1 MLMEGLTRRGF
12 LATSGMSAGLGV
24 LAAAA
29 VTRNSVAQAADPGS
43 TITSNFNGTKI
54 AAGDY
59 IWFTSVIDVH
69 GLGVDPVTIG
79 FSGSLSFVANGLL
92 YVVPVPSALVSF
104 VPGLPVATTAYCNG
118 QWVTSVPLSGL
129 SGNVFL
135 DGVAFRAPS
144 PGGLPGG
151 IKNVT
156 WQGMFFSTTPGLT
169 IQWKWAAAVYHA
181 LGFSDDYNAL
191 GVKAVDDTNASAYL
205 NSHHAGTPEN
215 FTPYVVGG
223 ARGGGGSNYTGSYS
237 GTDASAPMPA
247 SLASVCGGGS

>member
-1 MLMEGLTRRGF
+1 MLMAPLTRRGF
-12 LATSGMSAGLGV
+12 LATTGASTGLGV
-24 LAAAA
+24 LAAAG
-29 VTRNSVAQAADPGS
+29 VTQNSVVHAADPSS
-43 TITSNFNGTKI
+43 TITSNFNGTRI
-54 AAGDY
+54 AAGDF
-59 IWFTSVIDVH
+59 IWFSSVINVH
-69 GLGVDPVTIG
+69 GLGSDPVTIG
-79 FSGSLSFVANGLL
+79 FAGSLSFVANGSL
-92 YVVPVPSALVSF
+92 YVVPVPSALVNF

-118 QWVTSVPLSGL
+118 QWLTSVPLSDL

-144 PGGLPGG
+144 PDGLPGG
-151 IKNVT
+151 IKDVS

-181 LGFSDDYNAL
+181 VDLSADYNAL
-191 GVKAVDDTNASAYL
+191 GVKPVDDNNASDYL

-237 GTDASAPMPA
+237 GTAASTPMQA
-247 SLASVCGGGS
+247 NLASVCGGS